1 MKCKIYLSDEGY
13 GHIIRQ
19 KAITDSFLS
28 SRSGEILFDVQTENN
43 FEVAKKIF
51 KGFKCIQKYNN
62 ISWLKLEDG
71 SPNLTAIKKHYIDY
85 LNVSS
90 DFIKKEQH
98 SIEPYDFLIT
108 DFVYEAFEIGSL
120 NSIPTFGVA
129 HFTWDWF
136 FSKLYPPSVQTKV
149 LDYLFH
155 LSKKATKIYFPPF
168 TPKEILK
175 HYENSVSVP
184 LIVRNQKKKQVIIN
198 DENFKILI
206 IDSGSGLL
214 KNHIERA
221 LKNVNQLNNISFY
234 VPDLYTEKAENIK
247 EIPYS
252 ELLINYIGSVDLVI
266 SRAGFNTISECIAL
280 RTPMLLIGEA
290 MNPEI
295 QENIINLKYHGLA
308 SFISLNTFSQ
318 ELNNFLPTF
327 INNEYKVLKESM
339 QNHSF
344 EVNGAEVIVE
354 DILNHL

>member
-19 KAITDSFLS
+19 KAITDSLLS
-28 SRSGEILFDVQTENN
+28 LLNHDILFDVQTKNN
-43 FEVAKKIF
+43 FEVAKKLF
-51 KGFKCIQKYNN
+51 EGFKCIERYNN

-71 SPNLTAIKKHYIDY
+71 SPDLLAIKKHYIDY
-85 LNVSS
+85 LDVSN
-90 DFIKKEQH
+90 DFVITEQQCL
-98 SIEPYDFLIT
+98 EPYDFLIS
-108 DFVYEAFEIGSL
+108 DFVYEAFEIGNLS
-120 NSIPTFGVA
+120 SIPTFGVA

-149 LDYLFH
+149 LDYLFL
-155 LSKKATKIYFPPF
+155 LSKKATRIYFPPF
-168 TPKEILK
+168 TPIEILK
-175 HYENSVSVP
+175 HYKNAVSVP
-184 LIVRNQKKKQVIIN
+184 LIVRNQRINQIKFN
-198 DENFKILI
+198 DENFKVLI

-214 KNHIERA
+214 KSHIETA
-221 LKNVNQLNNISFY
+221 LKNVNQLKDISFY
-234 VPDLYTEKAENIK
+234 IPDLYTEKAENIK

-252 ELLINYIGSVDLVI
+252 DLLINYIGGVDLVI

-318 ELNNFLPTF
+318 DLNNFLPTF
-327 INNEYKVLKESM
+327 IKNEYKAVKESM

-344 EVNGAEVIVE
+344 EVNGAEIIAD
-354 DILNHL
+354 DILNNL